1 MSIDNLKVSERG
13 SNYFVLSDNEC
24 SRLYSYDSL
33 IAIKFFD
40 GKTFLDNKT
49 WDYSL
54 TTGKHRNAFLGE
66 DKKITS
72 YKIKEGIYQLKDL
85 N

>member
-1 MSIDNLKVSERG
+1 MNLKHLKISERG
-13 SNYFVLSDNEC
+13 SNYFVLSDDDC
-24 SRLYSYDSL
+24 LRLYSYNSL
-33 IAIKFFD
+33 IAIKYND
-40 GKTFLDNKT
+40 GRIVLDSDT

-72 YKIKEGIYQLKDL
+72 YKIKEGIYSLGQL